1 MTNCQMRGQII
12 ITVRVQNGE
21 SSHQARVVRTV
32 FRETEPLKMNRIV
45 QKERPEKDLP
55 GKKQEMKGI

>member
-1 MTNCQMRGQII
+1 MRGQII
-12 ITVRVQNGE
+12 IAVRVQNGE
-21 SSHQARVVRTV
+21 SSYQARVVRTV

-55 GKKQEMKGI
+55 GKNQEMKGI